1 MTPGTQASPR
11 PLLNGELWPLTG
23 KLAFIDAAASDV
35 AEVLA
40 TWRLELGREPAVSAV
55 TGSFRDLLGGL
66 QPLGFGYREL
76 VLPTTSRWIS
86 YWSNDFNGPDPAPLG
101 YLAER
106 MACRALFLMWS
117 PAPGQEANRFELYAD
132 HPTFFLNIE
141 RTIQVGRND
150 DGAWQFDASGDVQ
163 PFEDLTAYRSRRL
176 VDRLTPAMIADYAQA
191 LGVQPF
197 DVDFYG
203 DAGWLVT
210 TGDPRPDVRATI
222 AELQKRYGYTPG
234 AD

>member
-1 MTPGTQASPR
+1 MTPRTQGNPR

-23 KLAFIDAAASDV
+23 QLAFIDAVAADV

-40 TWRLELGREPAVSAV
+40 AWRVELGREPAVSAV
-55 TGSFRDLLGGL
+55 TGSLRDLLGSL

-76 VLPTTSRWIS
+76 VLPTTSRWTS
-86 YWSNDFNGPDPAPLG
+86 YWSNDFNGPDPAPLS

-117 PAPGQEANRFELYAD
+117 PAPGQEAIRFELYAD
-132 HPTFFLNIE
+132 HPTAFLNIE

-150 DGAWQFDASGDVQ
+150 DGRWQFDASGDVQ
-163 PFEDLTAYRSRRL
+163 PFEDLAAYRSRRL
-176 VDRLTPAMIADYAQA
+176 VDRLTPAMIAGYARA
-191 LGVQPF
+191 LGAQPF

-203 DAGWLVT
+203 HAGWLVT
-210 TGDPRPDVRATI
+210 TRDPRPDVRVTI
-222 AELQKRYGYTPG
+222 AELQARYGYKPG
-234 AD
+234 VE